1 MAAGSALAAA
11 SLALI
16 GFAKHLEIFLVGWL
30 FAGVAAAFTL
40 YEAAFS
46 LLAQQ
51 GVPDFRRSVG
61 VVTVAGGLAS
71 TVFWPASVFLSERF
85 GWRGMMLCFAALQAL
100 ICLPLHWHGLRRSV
114 IVRLPAPAEPTS
126 PTQPPRFLF
135 LAAGFG
141 LSSLVT
147 SIAAV
152 HLIPRLVDSGES
164 TVWAAGLAALAGPFQ
179 AAARLSELAPS
190 VPSPHLS
197 GFVAFSLLALSMFAL
212 AAPRGGVAMIAA
224 VAAYGMAN
232 GALTIVRSATLMEA
246 AGPHSYIRSSGLVL
260 SPSLGARAVGP
271 VLAAWMLS
279 SGVTYEALF
288 LILTLLA
295 LLALALFTRT
305 RRRSG

>member
-1 MAAGSALAAA
+1 MAAGIEAEELWSSASVSAAFSLSLLVSALCGPMTSRLIEGRGGKAVMAAGSALAAA

-190 VPSPHLS
+190 VPSPTS
-197 GFVAFSLLALSMFAL
+197 
-212 AAPRGGVAMIAA
+212 PD
-224 VAAYGMAN
+224 
-232 GALTIVRSATLMEA
+232 
-246 AGPHSYIRSSGLVL
+246 L
-260 SPSLGARAVGP
+260 SPSP
-271 VLAAWMLS
+271 S
-279 SGVTYEALF
+279 SPCRCLPSPLREAEWP
-288 LILTLLA
+288 
-295 LLALALFTRT
+295 
-305 RRRSG
+305 